1 MIMENEWATVYR
13 ETEGDLFTC
22 GLPAIGHGCN
32 IQGVMGAGIAARFR
46 RRNPAMYLQYRRRC
60 KAGMFTL
67 SSAFMEWVTEDGT
80 VIFNLATQPDPGPT
94 ATLGQIS
101 FAVGGALEACASW
114 NIPALGIPR
123 IGAGLG
129 GLQWADVRKTL
140 QEVASQQDAVELVV
154 VSLPEKTWP
163 A

>member
-1 MIMENEWATVYR
+1 MNDSKVNGLAFERARAVQDYIIKFGVPVERLVVGTQLPVCRECKDIAQVQKEN
-13 ETEGDLFTC
+13 
-22 GLPAIGHGCN
+22 
-32 IQGVMGAGIAARFR
+32 
-46 RRNPAMYLQYRRRC
+46 
-60 KAGMFTL
+60 
-67 SSAFMEWVTEDGT
+67 T

-140 QEVASQQDAVELVV
+140 QETASQQDAVELVV

-163 A
+163 S